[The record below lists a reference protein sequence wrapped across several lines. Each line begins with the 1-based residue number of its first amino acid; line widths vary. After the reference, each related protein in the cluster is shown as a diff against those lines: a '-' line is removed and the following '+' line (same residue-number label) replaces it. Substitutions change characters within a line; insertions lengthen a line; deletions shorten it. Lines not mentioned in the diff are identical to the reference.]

1 MAKRS
6 KSKAKSAAGRS
17 ERNGAT
23 ENERV
28 VARNR
33 RALYQ
38 YEILRRY
45 EAGLSLT
52 GSEIKSVRAGRVSI
66 QEAYC
71 RPRDGDLYLV
81 GAHIARYEPS
91 GEANHEPTR
100 DRRLLLHRREIIQLE
115 QAFEQRG
122 LTLVP
127 LRLYLTRGLAKLEIG
142 VARGRR
148 QHEKRDRLAERDA
161 RRQIERALRR

>member
-1 MAKRS
+1 MAKKS
-6 KSKAKSAAGRS
+6 KSRANRA
-17 ERNGAT
+17 EQNGAGA
-23 ENERV
+23 NERII
-28 VARNR
+28 ARNR

-52 GSEIKSVRAGRVSI
+52 GSEIKSIRAGRVSI

-91 GEANHEPTR
+91 GQANHEPTR
-100 DRRLLLHRREIIQLE
+100 DRRLLLHRREISQLE

-122 LTLVP
+122 LTLAP
-127 LRLYLTRGLAKLEIG
+127 LRLYLRHGLAKLEIG
-142 VARGRR
+142 VGRGRR
-148 QHEKRDRLAERDA
+148 QHEKRDRIAERDA
-161 RRQIERALRR
+161 QRQIERALKR